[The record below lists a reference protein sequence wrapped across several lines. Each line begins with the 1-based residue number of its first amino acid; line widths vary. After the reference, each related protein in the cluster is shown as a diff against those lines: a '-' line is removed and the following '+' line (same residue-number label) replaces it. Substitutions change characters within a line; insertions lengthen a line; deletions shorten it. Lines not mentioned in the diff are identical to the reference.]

1 VKQIGFDE
9 GPMTT
14 ATPLPNLPVLGPRL
28 GAKVNEVRAA
38 FQAGD
43 YEELPGGGV
52 RVAGI
57 ELGPDDVIHGERVA
71 VEGWAFAEDGKM
83 SLALD
88 VTLDDELRVDG
99 RVLDLIRTLNDL
111 RKTAGLELT
120 DRIRVTLPEQEAD
133 LLPRADRIKAEVLA
147 VSLDTDASATEP
159 LIEKA

>member
-1 VKQIGFDE
+1 MADEPVAAGASAEAALEGTEVLALRVEFDLVPE
-9 GPMTT
+9 WSNVVERI
-14 ATPLPNLPVLGPRL
+14 ARH
-28 GAKVNEVRAA
+28 
-38 FQAGD
+38 
-43 YEELPGGGV
+43 
-52 RVAGI
+52 
-57 ELGPDDVIHGERVA
+57 HGERVA